1 MVLVITQLDPVA
13 GLRQVVVLVV
23 AWVHGC
29 TGLHFWLRLRPWYP
43 RFARAIYSAFLLLPV
58 LALLGFAAAGREVAR
73 LAAEPGFVQ
82 ATVREAQLP
91 DPAQRAVLGRVART
105 IFWGD
110 LAAIALV
117 LVARATREHLRRR
130 QGRAGRLSG
139 RPGGARPARAS
150 RCSRRA
156 ATRASRTPRSAG
168 AAAAA
173 RRVACG

>member
-1 MVLVITQLDPVA
+1 MVLAITQLDPVA

-43 RFARAIYSAFLLLPV
+43 RVARAVYSGFLLLPV
-58 LALLGFAAAGREVAR
+58 LALLGFAEAGREVAR
-73 LAAEPGFVQ
+73 LAREPGFVQ
-82 ATVREAQLP
+82 AVIQEGRLP
-91 DPAQRAVLGRVART
+91 DPTVRATLGRVART

-117 LVARATREHLRRR
+117 LAARAWREHVRRR
-130 QGRAGRLSG
+130 QGVRVGIRAAARCSS
-139 RPGGARPARAS
+139 RPAS

-156 ATRASRTPRSAG
+156 ASRASRTPRYAE

-173 RRVACG
+173 RPAGSA